1 MSLDVLGGVYARS
14 ERMVA
19 RQISGECILVP
30 IVGRGA
36 DVDSIYTLNRVGAF
50 IWEHLDGEH
59 TGEQVV
65 DLLVERFM
73 VDRPTARDDYAAF
86 VEQLLSIHAVSEITP

>member
-1 MSLDVLGGVYARS
+1 MSGDALGRVYARS

-50 IWEHLDGEH
+50 IWEHLDGVR
-59 TGEQVV
+59 TGEHVV
-65 DLLVERFM
+65 DLLMERFT
-73 VDRPTARDDYAAF
+73 VDRATARQDYAEF
-86 VEQLLSIHAVSEITP
+86 VDSLLTIAAVSEITP

>member
-1 MSLDVLGGVYARS
+1 VSGEVLARVYARS

-50 IWEHLDGEH
+50 IWEHLDGVR
-59 TGEQVV
+59 TGEEVV
-65 DLLVERFM
+65 DLLTRRFTVERSI
-73 VDRPTARDDYAAF
+73 ACADYAEFIDTLA
-86 VEQLLSIHAVSEITP
+86 SIHAVSQITP

>member
-1 MSLDVLGGVYARS
+1 VSDAPLQRVYARS
-14 ERMVA
+14 ERIVA

-50 IWEHLDGEH
+50 IWEHLDGLR
-59 TGEQVV
+59 TGQDMV
-65 DLLVERFM
+65 DLLMRRFT
-73 VDRPTARDDYAAF
+73 VDGDTAREDYVDF
-86 VEQLLSIHAVSEITP
+86 VDKLLSINAVSQITR

>member
-50 IWEHLDGEH
+50 IWEHLDGVR
-59 TGEQVV
+59 TGDQVV
-65 DLLVERFM
+65 DLLMERFM

-86 VEQLLSIHAVSEITP
+86 VGQLLSIHAVSEITR